1 MADVDPIPEGRTTNS
16 DLARG
21 FNQLHRCFEGAR
33 TDIRKTNTAVAGVSD
48 KVHEMDTRLA
58 RVEGA
63 QEAMARGFNLPT
75 PAQMATASSEGA
87 QAKVRPKFGGMDRNS
102 ALWTMIAAAGG
113 ADLIFRTFW
122 SAAPGVWQAIT
133 HALLTVH

>member
-21 FNQLHRCFEGAR
+21 MNQLHRCLEGAR
-33 TDIRKTNTAVAGVSD
+33 TDIRKTNTAVATVGT
-48 KVHEMDTRLA
+48 KVHDIDTRLA

-75 PAQMATASSEGA
+75 PVQMAAAKDEGSE
-87 QAKVRPKFGGMDRNS
+87 AKVHAKWGGMERWQGF
-102 ALWTMIAAAGG
+102 WTMVGAAGG
-113 ADLIFRTFW
+113 GLLLFKIAVEAVPSLF
-122 SAAPGVWQAIT
+122 
-133 HALLTVH
+133 HALMTVH